1 MDISI
6 PTVHSKMV
14 NIKLTKPLLHHIFIK
29 VHIHQSLINLQGAY
43 TYIHLHLL
51 MIITI
56 TQLASYTCV
65 YDYVKQ
71 IIRLYRYTCT
81 CYDIHYRKLP
91 MTSHTQLHSYRI
103 KHTYRHLTIS
113 YSYLY
118 NTILQTG
125 LNTQFT
131 FLNVQYKVRL
141 YLFGHILIGPSNS
154 IGFVLS
160 NHTMCN

>member
-1 MDISI
+1 M
-6 PTVHSKMV
+6 

-29 VHIHQSLINLQGAY
+29 VHIYQSLINLQGAY
-43 TYIHLHLL
+43 THIHLHLL

-56 TQLASYTCV
+56 TQLASYTCM
-65 YDYVKQ
+65 YDCVKQ
-71 IIRLYRYTCT
+71 IISIYKYTCMYMLWYSLQKIA
-81 CYDIHYRKLP
+81 YDI
-91 MTSHTQLHSYRI
+91 THTVYSYRI
-103 KHTYRHLTIS
+103 KHTYRYLTIS

-131 FLNVQYKVRL
+131 FFDIQYKVRL
-141 YLFGHILIGPSNS
+141 YLFRHILIGPSNS